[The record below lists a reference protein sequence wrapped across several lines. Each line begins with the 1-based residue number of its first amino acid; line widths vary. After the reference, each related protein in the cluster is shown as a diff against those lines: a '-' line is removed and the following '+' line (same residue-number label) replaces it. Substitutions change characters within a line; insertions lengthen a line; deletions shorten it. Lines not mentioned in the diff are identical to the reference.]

1 MTHPKLTARERKVK
15 ALLLSGHS
23 RHAIA
28 SKLRIS
34 KSTVYDIVADLE
46 HYGEIRAIPGTKNP
60 VVYEDPNYRPF
71 IPPTEGCSEKSGNN
85 GRAVQ
90 NNGPSGNCDEL
101 PEVDLKGICTGNRC
115 PDGYVTA
122 HMSGGIRFTKVRK
135 TGTYDPIRDIHGN
148 IIGIWDPEKPTAMKG
163 NRVRSARIT
172 IFGSEMTLQFR
183 IGSRGGTVFTVNPGR
198 IHLDPRMFESQ
209 EEAKAVFI
217 DRALYISGLLR
228 FNGWQLTD
236 PEIRG
241 MFDYAIPQSPL
252 VAHLPKGTDFGGSDI
267 FVDTSPGVPEAEM
280 SESKGLTDWEKVQI
294 FANIPS
300 EIQSLRA
307 RASHTEG
314 GMESISRVVVSHQTR
329 LDELDSVM
337 SRVIDV
343 QEKQTTALVNIVDQT
358 TSIISAQGNINSAI
372 AAGTQR
378 QLDSFTTS
386 VSGHDRT
393 DSNNSHK
400 PTHLEGYI

>member
-1 MTHPKLTARERKVK
+1 MTHPKLNSRERKVK

-34 KSTVYDIVADLE
+34 KSTVYDIVANLE
-46 HYGEIRAIPGTKNP
+46 HYGEVRAIPGTKNP
-60 VVYEDPNYRPF
+60 VVYEDPSPRPI
-71 IPPTEGCSEKSGNN
+71 IPPTEGCTDESGND

-90 NNGPSGNCDEL
+90 KNGPSGNCDDL
-101 PEVDLKGICTGNRC
+101 PDIDLRGVYVGPKC

-122 HMSGGIRFTKVRK
+122 HMSGGIRFMKVRK
-135 TGTYDPIRDIHGN
+135 TGTYEPIRDVHGS
-148 IIGIWDPEKPTAMKG
+148 IVGIWDPEKPTAMKG
-163 NRVRSARIT
+163 NRVRSAKIT

-183 IGSRGGTVFTVNPGR
+183 IGSKGGTVFTVNPGR
-198 IHLDPRMFESQ
+198 IYLDPRMFESQ

-217 DRALYISGLLR
+217 DRALYIAGLLR
-228 FNGWQLTD
+228 SNGWQLTD
-236 PEIRG
+236 PVIRG

-267 FVDTSPGVPEAEM
+267 FVDTSPGEPEAEM
-280 SESKGLTDWEKVQI
+280 SESAGLSDWEKVQI

-307 RASHTEG
+307 RASHTEDG
-314 GMESISRVVVSHQTR
+314 VESVSRVVVSHQTR

-358 TSIISAQGNINSAI
+358 ASIIAAQGNINAAI

-386 VSGHDRT
+386 ASGYDRT
-393 DSNNSHK
+393 DSNDSHK

>member
-1 MTHPKLTARERKVK
+1 MTHPKLTAKERKVK

-28 SKLRIS
+28 SKLRIP

-46 HYGEIRAIPGTKNP
+46 HYGEVRAIPGTRNP
-60 VVYEDPNYRPF
+60 VVYEDPNPEPI
-71 IPPTEGCSEKSGNN
+71 IPLTGGCSEDSGND
-85 GRAVQ
+85 GRADQ
-90 NNGPSGNCDEL
+90 NDGP
-101 PEVDLKGICTGNRC
+101 TGNDLPDIDLNGVYVGPKC

-122 HMSGGIRFTKVRK
+122 HMSGGIRFMKVRK
-135 TGTYDPIRDIHGN
+135 TGSYDPIRNVHGR
-148 IIGIWDPEKPTAMKG
+148 IVCLWEPEKPTAMKG
-163 NRVRSARIT
+163 NRVRSAKIT

-217 DRALYISGLLR
+217 DRALYVAGLLR
-228 FNGWQLTD
+228 FNGWQLTE
-236 PEIRG
+236 PVIKG

-252 VAHLPKGTDFGGSDI
+252 VAHLPRGTDFGGSDI

-280 SESKGLTDWEKVQI
+280 SESTGLTDWEKVQI

-307 RASHTEG
+307 RASTTEDG
-314 GMESISRVVVSHQTR
+314 VESVSKVVVSHQTR

-337 SRVIDV
+337 SHVIDV

-358 TSIISAQGNINSAI
+358 ARIITAQGNINAAI

-386 VSGHDRT
+386 VPGHDRT
-393 DSNNSHK
+393 GSNDSHEPK
-400 PTHLEGYI
+400 HLEGYI